1 MVLALG
7 SGFAQVIALAFSP
20 IITRLYSPSDFAV
33 ITMFLTITGM
43 LLPFICGKYEVA
55 IVVAGTDR
63 HASELTALSCCAP
76 DMRSMRNGG
85 VDFPTFSELDLHTNH
100 GNT

>member
-1 MVLALG
+1 MVLMLG
-7 SGFAQVIALAFSP
+7 SGVAQVIALTFSP
-20 IITRLYSPSDFAV
+20 VITRLYSPSDFAV

-63 HASELTALSCCAP
+63 HASELTALSCWIAATGALIL
-76 DMRSMRNGG
+76 S
-85 VDFPTFSELDLHTNH
+85 VVVITSWQ
-100 GNT
+100 